1 MYYIYFPYVLLLSLV
16 LLGEF
21 IDKKQPKVWALIV
34 LFAPV
39 TAPYYIFRAKKEEGI
54 TWIMIFLASFSAVIA
69 GEVALYMFKKEK
81 LKYFDQPPVIRQT
94 LRMADKL
101 QKTTKIFDSAIL
113 ELEEKGRIV
122 SGLDKIG
129 ETIEY
134 IGIVRLAGEKNKAM
148 VSKLLNYIDSYRG
161 YYNKKNVKWI
171 FQIEEYYKN
180 DVTRLHLDSFE
191 EYLNSFEDI
200 LRFSHKNFY
209 QISKIEDPKFLRN
222 YDAYYLKY
230 RRASEKFSKYNLHR
244 NEYQNQ
250 LVKDYPKIE
259 IYLPGVRQTD
269 VFSIREKSPIRFF

>member
-1 MYYIYFPYVLLLSLV
+1 FYIYFPYVILLSLL

-21 IDKKQPKVWALIV
+21 IEKKQPKSWAAIIF
-34 LFAPV
+34 FAPI
-39 TAPYYIFRAKKEEGI
+39 TAPYFIFRTKKEEGI
-54 TWIMIFLASFSAVIA
+54 TWIMIFIASFSAVIA
-69 GEVALYMFKKEK
+69 GETALYVFKKEK
-81 LKYFDQPPVIRQT
+81 LKYIDHPPVIRQT
-94 LRMADKL
+94 LRMADEL
-101 QKTTKIFDSAIL
+101 QKTTEKFDSAIIQ
-113 ELEEKGRIV
+113 LEEMGRII

-134 IGIVRLAGEKNKAM
+134 IGIVRLAGNKNKEM
-148 VSKLLNYIDSYRG
+148 VSKLINHIDKYKG
-161 YYNKKNVKWI
+161 YFNQKNVKWV
-171 FQIEEYYKN
+171 FLIEEYYKN
-180 DVTRLHLDSFE
+180 NVIRLHLDSFE